1 MLKVNN
7 FTPLKNRLVYFITSI
22 FIISFFFEDYF
33 KFKLEFSR
41 ISIVEIIFITIFFL
55 TLSIYKLDFIKF
67 IFKFDKKNILEMIIY
82 TILILKIIKYLL
94 DFQNYYNLYELLIW
108 MYMLSIYIV
117 FKFYLINDKN
127 LIYYIEN
134 SFIVV
139 SLIISIHI
147 FYSFLLYKLGYEPN
161 GLWTIKDTTYYPYVG
176 TSSINFKSIFRDYNQ
191 AAHLVAPGFL
201 FLLNRFNNK
210 LISILLI
217 IFYFAVMYLMKS
229 KFLIIFFGIVG
240 IFLIIKN
247 LKLKNKRLTRIF
259 LLSSIIGLVLF
270 YIAITHLIIIE
281 KGIINPS
288 NFNLFKL
295 NYFTDFVIPLNNH
308 DIYGS
313 LFLKLKYSVIE
324 IANNYNYVLFES
336 TNYFNHK
343 IVLKNF
349 EYYIDPHSDYFGA
362 LANYGVI
369 GFVIFLGFPIYIV
382 SEYLK
387 NFNLKKSYKDS
398 LIYFLIIVM
407 IFIEAIIVDLF
418 HAQFIW
424 IIFAMYVFNVY
435 FKKDNVESN

>member
-1 MLKVNN
+1 MNYFTTLK
-7 FTPLKNRLVYFITSI
+7 KSLVYLITSI
-22 FIISFFFEDYF
+22 FILSFFFENYL
-33 KFKLEFSR
+33 KFELGFSR
-41 ISIVEIIFITIFFL
+41 ISIVEIIFIIIFFL
-55 TLSIYKLDFIKF
+55 TLLIHKLNFIRF
-67 IFKFDKKNILEMIIY
+67 IFKLDKKNILEIIFY
-82 TILILKIIKYLL
+82 TILILKIIKYSL

-108 MYMLSIYIV
+108 IYMLSIYIV

-127 LIYYIEN
+127 LIYCIEN
-134 SFIVV
+134 SFIAI

-147 FYSFLLYKLGYEPN
+147 FYSFLLYKLGYESN
-161 GLWTIKDTTYYPYVG
+161 GLWTIKDKTYYPYLG

-217 IFYFAVMYLMKS
+217 IIYFAVMYLMKS
-229 KFLIIFFGIVG
+229 KFLIIFFSIVG
-240 IFLIIKN
+240 IYLIIKN
-247 LKLKNKRLTRIF
+247 LNLKNVKLIKVF

-270 YIAITHLIIIE
+270 YITITHLIIIE
-281 KGIINPS
+281 KGLINSS
-288 NFNLFKL
+288 NFDLFKL
-295 NYFTDFVIPLNNH
+295 NYFTDFVIPLNNY

-313 LFLKLKYSVIE
+313 LFLKLKYTVIE
-324 IANNYNYVLFES
+324 IANRYNYVLFES
-336 TNYFNHK
+336 SNYFNHK
-343 IVLKNF
+343 IVIKNF
-349 EYYIDPHSDYFGA
+349 DYYIDPHSDYFGA

-369 GFVIFLGFPIYIV
+369 GFLIFLGLPIYIV
-382 SEYLK
+382 SEYLR

-424 IIFAMYVFNVY
+424 IIFAMYIFSVY
-435 FKKDNVESN
+435 YKKDKIKNN